1 MSILRKIPF
10 LFLLMVVVPVTGS
23 IVYYHSYASEQ
34 YVTEAHYVIRGS
46 EKETSSMLGVLSGI
60 TGQSSSAGDS
70 LIAQDYILSRE
81 FLEDSK
87 TKINLREMFTSPE
100 IDWWAS
106 LRVDLLTSYFSPD
119 ETVSEEDLLEYWQNN
134 IISVNYD
141 TNSGITVLKVTAF
154 KREDTIKIAKAV
166 TENVDRFVNE
176 LSDKSREDAL
186 HTAEVETAGAKRE
199 LEEIRSKIALYGSE
213 EQIIVPEQ
221 RVLAD
226 EGVVTQLKG
235 EVAAAEAELTRLSS
249 FMQPKSM
256 EVSAARNKLLSLK
269 QQMNKQISFS
279 KRKTKSVTKVIQKT
293 TTFQSELVF
302 AEQVYLAALSSLRIA
317 RLEVSRKQQYLD
329 VIVEPQMPDE
339 SLKPEKLMS
348 ILTVFFLSF
357 MSWGVIS
364 LLLATVKDHIGW
376 V

>member
-10 LFLLMVVVPVTGS
+10 LFLLMVVTPVVTS
-23 IVYYHSYASEQ
+23 IVYYNSYASDQ
-34 YVTEAHYVIRGS
+34 YVTEAHYVIRGND
-46 EKETSSMLGVLSGI
+46 KTTSTMLGVLSGI

-87 TKINLREMFTSPE
+87 EQINLREMFTAPD

-106 LRVDLLTSYFSPD
+106 LRVDLLTSYLEPNAK
-119 ETVSEEDLLEYWQNN
+119 VSEEDLLQYWKDN
-134 IISVNYD
+134 IVAVNYD
-141 TNSGITVLKVTAF
+141 TNSGITVLEVTAF
-154 KREDTIKIAKAV
+154 KREDTVKIAKAV
-166 TENVDRFVNE
+166 TNNVDNFVNK
-176 LSDKSREDAL
+176 LSDKSRTDAL
-186 HTAEVETAGAKRE
+186 HTAELETATAKRE
-199 LEEIRSKIALYGSE
+199 LDEVRSKIARYGSE

-235 EVAAAEAELTRLSS
+235 EVAAAEAELTRLSG
-249 FMQPKSM
+249 FMQPQSM
-256 EVSAARNKLLSLK
+256 EVRSARNKVLSLK
-269 QQMNKQISFS
+269 KQMNKQISLS
-279 KRKTKSVTKVIQKT
+279 KRKGKSVTKVIQKT

-302 AEQVYLAALSSLRIA
+302 AEQVYLAALSSLRVA

-339 SLKPEKLMS
+339 SLKPEKLTA
-348 ILTVFFLSF
+348 ILSVFFISF
-357 MSWGVIS
+357 MLWGIIS